1 MTASGAA
8 GGDDAHLRETPV
20 AGEVVFDGALLH
32 VRRDRVRLPT
42 GREATREYIVHPGA
56 VVVVPL
62 LDDGRLVMER
72 QFRYPLGRVLL
83 ELPAGKVDRGED
95 PFVTGV
101 RELAE
106 ETGYTARE
114 WARAGV
120 MHNAVGYSDERIE
133 IWFARGLTAGRA
145 QLDDG
150 EHLDVVLVDPAELDA
165 MAARGDVTDVKTLV
179 GLLWLQRWRAG
190 AWPLQWRPA
199 A

>member
-1 MTASGAA
+1 MTARAA
-8 GGDDAHLRETPV
+8 VGGDDAHLRETPV

-42 GREATREYIVHPGA
+42 GREATREYVVHPGA
-56 VVVVPL
+56 VVIVPL

-83 ELPAGKVDRGED
+83 ELPAGKIDRGED

-106 ETGYTARE
+106 ETGYSARE

-145 QLDDG
+145 RLDDG